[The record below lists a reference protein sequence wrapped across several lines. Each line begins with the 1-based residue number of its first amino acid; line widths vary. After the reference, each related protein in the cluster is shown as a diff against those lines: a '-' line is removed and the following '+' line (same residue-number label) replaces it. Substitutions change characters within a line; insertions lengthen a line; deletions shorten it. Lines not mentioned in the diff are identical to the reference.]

1 MGLIARPISA
11 IYDTRHRSYL
21 DHSLAEDN
29 DRASGPMLSR
39 LENSVSRKDIYRL
52 APVRG
57 ASRKN
62 ERFWRSKAEYRP
74 RSEDDGSHHGQNLIT
89 LALGRGFVKHSG

>member
-21 DHSLAEDN
+21 DHSLDEDN
-29 DRASGPMLSR
+29 DRASGPTLSR

-57 ASRKN
+57 ALASQCKLE
-62 ERFWRSKAEYRP
+62 ERE
-74 RSEDDGSHHGQNLIT
+74 I
-89 LALGRGFVKHSG
+89 LAVQGRVSAPLRG

>member
-57 ASRKN
+57 ALAFQCKPE
-62 ERFWRSKAEYRP
+62 ERE
-74 RSEDDGSHHGQNLIT
+74 I
-89 LALGRGFVKHSG
+89 LAVQCRVLAPLRG